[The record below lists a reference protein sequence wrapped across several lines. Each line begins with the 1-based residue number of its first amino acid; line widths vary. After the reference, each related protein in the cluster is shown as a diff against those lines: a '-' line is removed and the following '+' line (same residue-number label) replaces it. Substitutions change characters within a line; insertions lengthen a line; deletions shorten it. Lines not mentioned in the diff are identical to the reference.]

1 MVELR
6 AECFIF
12 RLRRKKRMKIHRI
25 VGLGLSCAM
34 LVGAVFA
41 ADAVKSGPQVNDD
54 VPGPFHPVNV
64 TGAKAG
70 KKNCLYCQNGANPV
84 AVVFAREVTPE
95 VTKLIK
101 KLDQCTAK
109 NDECK
114 MGSYVVFLCDKE
126 GLEKDLKALA
136 EKEKLE
142 KIILSIDNPAGPEDY
157 KISKDAEVTV
167 LLYTKHIVKSNHAFK
182 KGELKDRDI
191 EAIVKEVPKILP
203 EKK

>member
-1 MVELR
+1 
-6 AECFIF
+6 
-12 RLRRKKRMKIHRI
+12 MKTYRI
-25 VGLGLSCAM
+25 VGTSLAAALLAGVA
-34 LVGAVFA
+34 FA
-41 ADAVKSGPQVNDD
+41 AEAVQSGPRVDEQ
-54 VPGPFHPVNV
+54 VPGPFHPYNV
-64 TGAKAG
+64 TGKAAG

-109 NDECK
+109 NGECR

-126 GLEKDLKALA
+126 GLDKELKELA

-142 KIILSIDNPAGPEDY
+142 NIVLSIDNPAGPEEY
-157 KISKDAEVTV
+157 KISKDADVTV
-167 LLYTKHIVKSNHAFK
+167 LLYTKHIVKSNRAFK
-182 KGELKDRDI
+182 KGEMKDQDI

-203 EKK
+203 KK